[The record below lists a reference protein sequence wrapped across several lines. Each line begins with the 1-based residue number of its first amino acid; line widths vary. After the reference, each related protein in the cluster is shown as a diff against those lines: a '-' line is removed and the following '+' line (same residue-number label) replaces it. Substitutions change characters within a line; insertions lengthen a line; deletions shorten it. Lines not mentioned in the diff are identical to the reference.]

1 MTQVSLI
8 NTQERDQLA
17 PLLNR
22 QSAGDALASYC
33 ALIHPTEKLKLYV
46 CYDGSGNP
54 SGFLALAQ
62 TGMDL
67 FRPLAVPFVA
77 SSKNL
82 NDLLKAA
89 LTPGQPVL
97 LNLPLEQRD
106 WLDEN
111 LILSET
117 KITELLRLDPMGYK
131 PILNVLVLKV
141 DMPSGLPRFEIR
153 TKAGSYA
160 AAGINWIG
168 DRFSEIYL
176 EADREAQVRGLGL
189 SVISA
194 MSKQLLDESR
204 IPLFGLDS
212 QSEFEFKDLSDMGYR
227 STGTRSLIAQ
237 VLRRPQEA

>member
-1 MTQVSLI
+1 MAKVSLI
-8 NTQERDQLA
+8 DSEEREQLA
-17 PLLNR
+17 PLLNK
-22 QSAGDALASYC
+22 QSASDALASYC
-33 ALIHPTEKLKLYV
+33 ALLHPVEKVRLYV
-46 CYDGSGNP
+46 SYDGAGKPN
-54 SGFLALAQ
+54 GFLALAQ

-82 NDLLKAA
+82 LDLLEVG

-97 LNLPLEQRD
+97 LKLPLEQRD
-106 WLDEN
+106 WLDESH
-111 LILSET
+111 IISET
-117 KITELLRLDPMGYK
+117 KISELLRLDPMAFK

-153 TKAGSYA
+153 TKSGSYA

-194 MSKQLLDESR
+194 LSKQLLEENR
-204 IPLFGLDS
+204 FPLFGLDS
-212 QSEFEFKDLSDMGYR
+212 QSDFEFKDLSDMGYR
-227 STGTRSLIAQ
+227 STGTRTLIAQ
-237 VLRRPQEA
+237 VLKKPQ